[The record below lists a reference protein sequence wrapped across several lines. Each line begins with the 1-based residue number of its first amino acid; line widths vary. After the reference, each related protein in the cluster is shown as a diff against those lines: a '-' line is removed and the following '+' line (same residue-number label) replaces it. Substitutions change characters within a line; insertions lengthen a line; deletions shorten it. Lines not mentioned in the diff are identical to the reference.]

1 MFDSDFTINGKHATI
16 TKHFVK
22 TARLFPANV
31 EVYKC
36 AVVFGLL
43 YNTTA
48 AVDTD
53 SEDDT
58 DIPAGVLIKHR
69 DELMFLYRLVML
81 LDTKSGLTDAEKA
94 DKAFRDDADPNGA
107 DKVAKNMQLFNSYAR
122 GGLEVMYS
130 LFLDGCHTEEE
141 YVRKA
146 REVFLK
152 FSKDLRKEE
161 VADPLSVI
169 LDQ

>member
-1 MFDSDFTINGKHATI
+1 MFDSDFTLNGKHATI
-16 TKHFVK
+16 VKHFVK
-22 TARLFPANV
+22 TAGLFPTNV

-48 AVDTD
+48 PVDKD
-53 SEDDT
+53 SADDT
-58 DIPAGVLIKHR
+58 DIPASVLINHH

-81 LDTKSGLTDAEKA
+81 LDTKSELSDAERA

-107 DKVAKNMQLFNSYAR
+107 EKVAQNMRLFNSYAR
-122 GGLEVMYS
+122 GGLEVMNS
-130 LFLDGCHTEEE
+130 LFLEGCHTEEE
-141 YVRKA
+141 YIRKA
-146 REVFLK
+146 KDVFLK

-161 VADPLSVI
+161 IADPLSVI
-169 LDQ
+169 LD